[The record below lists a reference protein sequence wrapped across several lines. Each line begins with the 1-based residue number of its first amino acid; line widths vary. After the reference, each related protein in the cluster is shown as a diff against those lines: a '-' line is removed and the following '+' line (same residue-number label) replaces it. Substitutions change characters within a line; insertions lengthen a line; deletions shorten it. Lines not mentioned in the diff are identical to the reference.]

1 MIASQ
6 DRPPARR
13 LLMLGF
19 GITGRAVCEFAIK
32 HGLPIVVSESGK
44 LSQQQQAWL
53 GEKDIAFEQSG
64 HTENFLSQVD
74 TIVLSPG
81 VPAGLPLLACAREQ
95 GLDVISETDFA
106 LSFIGECPIIAVTGT
121 NGKSS
126 TVEVIAK
133 ILNTQG
139 CRARVAGN
147 IGIPLISLVDEVT
160 ALDTLVLE
168 MSSYQLEQSRDFRPN
183 VGLLL
188 TFSPDHLHRHRTL
201 SAYANAKSKVF
212 ASQKPDD
219 VAILPRALASLFD
232 QGQGRRVFCD
242 DIFRELPA
250 GTEGL
255 LPHEQFN
262 LRAAFA
268 ACQALI
274 PGFDI
279 VRVPMGEVCSA
290 FRLPHRMES
299 LGYVDGVRIINDSKS
314 TNVGST
320 IAALQSV
327 TGSIVLLLGG
337 RSKGAGY
344 EALVS
349 ACAEADLREVILF
362 GEAAEELDGVFA
374 QRSSPGVTVSVVA
387 SMEEAIN
394 SGLCAAQA
402 SDVLLLSP
410 ACSSFDAFSDY
421 VERGQAFADLIK
433 SKPGFTSILP
443 RT

>member
-6 DRPPARR
+6 VRPPARS

-19 GITGRAVCEFAIK
+19 GVTGMAVCEFAIK
-32 HGLPIVVSESGK
+32 RGLPIVVSEFGK
-44 LSQQQQAWL
+44 LSPQQQAWL
-53 GEKDIAFEQSG
+53 EEKDISFEQSG
-64 HTENFLSQVD
+64 HTESFLSQVD
-74 TIVLSPG
+74 TVVLSPG
-81 VPAGLPLLACAREQ
+81 VPTDLPILACASER
-95 GLDVISETDFA
+95 GLEVISETDFA

-133 ILNTQG
+133 ILASQG
-139 CRARVAGN
+139 CRTSVAGN
-147 IGIPLISLVDEVT
+147 IGTPLISLVDEVT
-160 ALDTLVLE
+160 GLDALILE
-168 MSSYQLEQSRDFRPN
+168 MSSYQLEQSRNFRPN

-188 TFSPDHLHRHRTL
+188 TFSPDHLHRHGTL

-242 DIFRELPA
+242 DIFCELPA
-250 GTEGL
+250 GTESL

-314 TNVGST
+314 TNAGST
-320 IAALQSV
+320 IAALRSV
-327 TGSIVLLLGG
+327 TEPIVLLIGG

-349 ACAEADLREVILF
+349 ACAEPDLREVILF
-362 GEAAEELDGVFA
+362 GEAAEELNGIFA
-374 QRSSPGVTVSVVA
+374 QRSSTGVTVSVVS
-387 SMEEAIN
+387 SMAAAIDF
-394 SGLCAAQA
+394 GLRAAQA

-433 SKPGFTSILP
+433 SKPGFNSTLP